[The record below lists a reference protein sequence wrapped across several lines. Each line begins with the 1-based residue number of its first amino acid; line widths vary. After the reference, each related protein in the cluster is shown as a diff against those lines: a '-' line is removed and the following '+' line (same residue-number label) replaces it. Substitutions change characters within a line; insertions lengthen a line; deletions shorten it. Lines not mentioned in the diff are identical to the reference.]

1 MKFFRVIAP
10 LVFILLSLAI
20 SIFHSSALARP
31 LQDAAISGNIAQV
44 KHLLSKGVKVDAKDE
59 KYGAT
64 ALHWAAVK
72 GHKDI
77 AKLLLTKGANVNVKN
92 RGGDMP
98 LHLSVAFCHKEV
110 AELLIA
116 NGADV
121 NETRK
126 EGSSPL
132 HTAIE
137 RCSKTMI
144 EFLISKGAKI
154 DAQVKYGQMRGQTPL
169 YRAAAK
175 NLEGMAAL
183 LLSKNANPNISNKDG
198 DTPLHIAAAYGY
210 KDMVEL
216 LIAKGAN
223 VNARSNDG
231 TTPLDFAAQQGHQDV
246 VEILSAVKSSKA
258 VEFETHTERSFSI
271 IYPNNWRKLSKSE
284 IELISRGMEGDKPIF
299 AVQSPE
305 GGSLSVIVTKARR
318 EVIDKY
324 KEQPK
329 DALKKQYALFV
340 GETMPIGFKRQSET
354 FLSIEGETALET
366 VFQMPPMQ
374 GIVFIQKHVCLVK
387 GDKAFLLSTTAKSD
401 RFVDKNRKYFVPMI
415 QSFKTLQEHR

>member
-1 MKFFRVIAP
+1 MNFCKVIAP
-10 LVFILLSLAI
+10 LVLILLSLAI
-20 SIFHSSALARP
+20 SIFYSSALAGP
-31 LQDAAISGNIAQV
+31 LQDAAISGNIEQV
-44 KHLLSKGVKVDAKDE
+44 KHLLSKGVNVDAKDE
-59 KYGAT
+59 KHGAT

-72 GHKDI
+72 GHKDV
-77 AKLLLTKGANVNVKN
+77 AKLLLTRGANVNAKN

-98 LHLSVAFCHKEV
+98 LHLAVAFCHKEV

-132 HTAIE
+132 HLAAE
-137 RCSKTMI
+137 RCSKAMV
-144 EFLISKGAKI
+144 EFLISKEAKI

-169 YRAAAK
+169 YRAVGK
-175 NLEGMAAL
+175 NLKGVAAL

-198 DTPLHIAAAYGY
+198 DTPLHIAATYGY

-223 VNARSNDG
+223 VNARNNDG

-246 VEILSAVKSSKA
+246 ANILGAAKSSKA

-271 IYPNNWRKLSKSE
+271 IYPKNWHVLSKRE
-284 IELISRGMEGDKPIF
+284 IETISRGTQGDKPIF

-305 GGSLSVIVTKARR
+305 GGSLSVIVTKARK

-324 KEQPK
+324 KKQRK
-329 DALKKQYALFV
+329 GALRKQYALFV
-340 GETMPIGFKRQSET
+340 GETMPRGFKRQSET

-374 GIVFIQKHVCLVK
+374 GIVFIQKHVCLVR
-387 GDKAFLLSTTAKSD
+387 GDKAFLLSATAKSD
-401 RFVDKNRKYFVPMI
+401 RFLDKDRKYFAPMI
-415 QSFKTLQEHR
+415 QSFNTLK